1 MSENQSTG
9 NDIPEKGGHILD
21 EKPGMH
27 GREAYIWFFSLLIA
41 ALIALFGLIIPF
53 LNLVA
58 NGTGDNLRNY
68 LLSRTL
74 VADFSLIFVLWGLGW
89 LIGTIFNLIKLRRN
103 LSKIEE

>member
-1 MSENQSTG
+1 MSGEEQRK
-9 NDIPEKGGHILD
+9 EGGHILD

-27 GREAYIWFFSLLIA
+27 GREAYIWFFGLLIA

-58 NGTGDNLRNY
+58 NGTGDSVRNY

-89 LIGTIFNLIKLRRN
+89 LIGTIFNLFKLRRRAN
-103 LSKIEE
+103 LESDQVQE